1 MRDVVDFSKDEA
13 ADEFEYEPETAE
25 VVRQQSWSAGGPA
38 ELELSV
44 DVGRI
49 TVHLAEPATAEPEGE
64 SAEGAE
70 PAGGEVLVEVR
81 HDPSAGNSWTNGLS
95 GIIDWIGGQAAGGR
109 WSGGAPFGGEWFSQF
124 AGGTAD
130 LAAAAVRAT
139 EISWSDAGR
148 RLVVRSPR
156 ELPLRMV
163 PLAVTVTAPHRSRL
177 SAHTGAGD
185 VRVSGEAGWAAV
197 RTGSGEASVQAVAG
211 DADVVTGS
219 GTIDVG
225 PVTGRA
231 RVRSGS
237 GDVRL
242 NGIGAHTEIKSG
254 SGDVTLGEVDAD
266 LGVRTGSGDIMINDA
281 KSGQL
286 RLSTGSGAL
295 HIAVHPGVAAELD
308 LSSGSGRTRSD
319 LEVGREAPSGGA
331 TRLRISGRTGSGNV
345 LVTRSTVTV

>member
-1 MRDVVDFSKDEA
+1 MVDFTKDDMS
-13 ADEFEYEPETAE
+13 DEFEYEPDSGAE
-25 VVRQQSWSAGGPA
+25 VVRQLSWSASGPA

-49 TVHLAEPATAEPEGE
+49 TVHLDEPPAEPDGEEGVE
-64 SAEGAE
+64 SSA
-70 PAGGEVLVEVR
+70 GEVRVEVR
-81 HDPSAGNSWTNGLS
+81 HDPSAGTAWTHGFS
-95 GIIDWIGGQAAGGR
+95 GIIDWLGGQAGGR
-109 WSGGAPFGGEWFSQF
+109 WGGAPFGGEWLNQF
-124 AGGTAD
+124 AGGAGD
-130 LAAAAVRAT
+130 VAAAAVRAT
-139 EISWSDAGR
+139 EITWSEAGR

-185 VRVSGEAGWAAV
+185 VRVTGEAGWAAV

-219 GTIDVG
+219 GAIDVG
-225 PVTGRA
+225 PITGRA

-237 GDVRL
+237 GDIRL
-242 NGIGAHTEIKSG
+242 GGVGAHTEIKSG
-254 SGDVTLGEVDAD
+254 SGDVTVGEVAAD

-281 KSGQL
+281 KAGQL
-286 RLSTGSGAL
+286 RLTAGSGAL
-295 HIAVHPGVAAELD
+295 HIGVHPGVAAELD

-319 LEVGREAPSGGA
+319 LEVGLQAPSEPA
-331 TRLRISGRTGSGNV
+331 RLRISGRTGSGNV
-345 LVTRSTVTV
+345 LVTRSTVSV

>member
-1 MRDVVDFSKDEA
+1 MRDVVDFSKDEPA
-13 ADEFEYEPETAE
+13 EEFEYEPEPGGE
-25 VVRQQSWSAGGPA
+25 VVRQQSWSAAGPA

-49 TVHLAEPATAEPEGE
+49 TVHLTEPAEGE
-64 SAEGAE
+64 EGAV
-70 PAGGEVLVEVR
+70 GDVLVEVR
-81 HDPSAGNSWTNGLS
+81 HDPSAGNTWTTGLS
-95 GIIDWIGGQAAGGR
+95 GIIDWIGGQAGGR
-109 WSGGAPFGGEWFSQF
+109 WVGGAPFGGEWLSQF
-124 AGGTAD
+124 TGGTAD
-130 LAAAAVRAT
+130 LAAAAVRST
-139 EISWSDAGR
+139 EISWSEAGR

-185 VRVSGEAGWAAV
+185 VRVTGEAGWAAV

-219 GTIDVG
+219 GAIDMG

-237 GDVRL
+237 GEIRMS
-242 NGIGAHTEIKSG
+242 GISAHTEIKSG
-254 SGDVTLGEVDAD
+254 SGDVTVGAVDAD

-286 RLSTGSGAL
+286 RFTSGSGAL
-295 HIAVHPGVAAELD
+295 HVGVHPGVAAELD
-308 LSSGSGRTRSD
+308 LTSGSGRTRSD
-319 LEVGREAPSGGA
+319 LEVGTEAPSSPA
-331 TRLRISGRTGSGNV
+331 RLRISGRTGSGNV